1 MPAESGAAYDRAEAC
16 VIACAEAFRGDG
28 EILASPIGLI
38 PVIAV
43 RLARHT
49 FEPLLLVT
57 DGEACAVAGTW
68 PVAVPAATPVAGIQP
83 AVTPVPGP
91 VESWLPY
98 RAVLD
103 VVRRGDRHVMM
114 TPSQLDAFGNA
125 NISAIGNHAK
135 PTAQLLGARG
145 APGNTVSHPTSY
157 WVPRHSPRVFTPR
170 VDVVAGV
177 GWDSAARAGPAATR
191 YMRLRRVVSNLAS
204 FDWDPGSRRLR
215 LLSVH
220 PGVTVD
226 EVVAATGFD
235 LVIGADVP
243 ATRAPTAEELH
254 LIREVIDPYG
264 ARYREVPTCP
274 PR

>member
-38 PVIAV
+38 PTIAV

-49 FEPLLLVT
+49 FEPLLLVS
-57 DGEACAVAGTW
+57 DGEACVVEGTW
-68 PVAVPAATPVAGIQP
+68 PVSAPSQA
-83 AVTPVPGP
+83 PGDDAP
-91 VESWLPY
+91 GAVESWLPY
-98 RAVLD
+98 REVLD

-114 TPSQLDAFGNA
+114 TPSQIDACGNA

-135 PTAQLLGARG
+135 PKAQLLGARG

-157 WVPRHSPRVFTPR
+157 WVPRHSPRVFVPK
-170 VDVVAGV
+170 VDLIAGV
-177 GWDSAARAGPAATR
+177 GWDSAAKAGPAATR

-204 FDWDPGSRRLR
+204 FDWDPGSRRMR

-226 EVVAATGFD
+226 EVVAATGFE
-235 LVIGADVP
+235 LVIGDDVP
-243 ATRAPTAEELH
+243 ATREPAAEELR
-254 LIREVIDPYG
+254 LIREVIDPHG
-264 ARYREVPTCP
+264 ARYREVPAWP

>member
-1 MPAESGAAYDRAEAC
+1 MPAESGAGYDRAEAC

-38 PVIAV
+38 PTIAV

-49 FEPLLLVT
+49 FEPLLLVS
-57 DGEACAVAGTW
+57 DGEACVVEGTW
-68 PVAVPAATPVAGIQP
+68 PVAATATSVPAAG
-83 AVTPVPGP
+83 TPVPGA

-114 TPSQLDAFGNA
+114 TPSQLDASGNA

-135 PTAQLLGARG
+135 PKAQLLGARG

-157 WVPRHSPRVFTPR
+157 WVPRHSPRVFVPK
-170 VDVVAGV
+170 VDLVAGV
-177 GWDSAARAGPAATR
+177 GWDSAAKAGPAATR

-204 FDWDPGSRRLR
+204 FDWDPGSRRMR

-235 LVIGADVP
+235 LVIGDDVP
-243 ATRAPTAEELH
+243 PTREPAAEELR
-254 LIREVIDPYG
+254 LIREVIDPHG
-264 ARYREVPTCP
+264 ARYREVPT
-274 PR
+274 